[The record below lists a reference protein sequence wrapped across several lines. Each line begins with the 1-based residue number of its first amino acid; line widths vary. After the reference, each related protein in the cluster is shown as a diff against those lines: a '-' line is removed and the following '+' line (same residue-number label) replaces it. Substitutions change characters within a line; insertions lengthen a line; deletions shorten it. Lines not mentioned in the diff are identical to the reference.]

1 MGVLNFL
8 ESFRPLYWL
17 LLKHFIYVVDL
28 AGNHLQ
34 KKLWIVS
41 QEAYTLGPPSVF
53 LGGISAHDVGWF
65 AGEGTGE
72 VILVTRPVELL
83 LEVGGLGDFLP
94 KDRLFR
100 FHVLDDLLVV
110 DFFASLL
117 ELPHGDLLQL
127 RHHVVDPVR
136 V

>member
-1 MGVLNFL
+1 M
-8 ESFRPLYWL
+8 
-17 LLKHFIYVVDL
+17 
-28 AGNHLQ
+28 Q
-34 KKLWIVS
+34 KKLGIVP
-41 QEAYTLGPPSVF
+41 QEAYTLGPSSVF
-53 LGGISAHDVGWF
+53 FSGISAHDVGWF
-65 AGEGTGE
+65 TGEGTGE
-72 VILVTRPVELL
+72 VVLITGPVELL

-100 FHVLDDLLVV
+100 LHVLDDLLVV

-117 ELPHGDLLQL
+117 KLPHGDLLQL